1 MLIRKSIQED
11 AAGMIELEHLVWTAG
26 TTPGEIHYNT
36 DAEYLLKNPPGSKV
50 VAEID
55 GQIAGILGYHSPIPL
70 KSNEHVWT
78 LDIAVHPN
86 FQKHGVGSALMEEL
100 YRIAKAENKKK
111 ISLRVLS
118 TNEKAIQFY
127 TKHGFQKEGQLH
139 NEFIIDGKYVDDIF
153 MAVFL

>member
-1 MLIRKSIQED
+1 MLIRKSTKQD
-11 AAGMIELEHLVWTAG
+11 AAGMIELEHLVWTAE
-26 TTPGEIHYNT
+26 TTPGETHYNT
-36 DAEYLLKNPPGSKV
+36 ESEYLLKNPPASKV

-55 GQIAGILGYHSPIPL
+55 GKIAGILGYHSPIPL

-78 LDIAVHPN
+78 LDIAVHPD
-86 FQKHGVGSALMEEL
+86 FQKHGVGSALMKEL

-139 NEFIIDGKYVDDIF
+139 NEFIINGEYVDDIF